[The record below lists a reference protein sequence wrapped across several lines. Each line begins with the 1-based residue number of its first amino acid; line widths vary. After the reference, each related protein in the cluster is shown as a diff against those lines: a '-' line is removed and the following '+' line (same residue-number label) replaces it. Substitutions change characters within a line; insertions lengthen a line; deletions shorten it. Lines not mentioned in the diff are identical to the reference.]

1 MLIDEEVDTTAEEV
15 SVKMSE
21 TIEFYV
27 DMEVSG
33 VEMTHV
39 VVDTLADLMDAEG
52 AHVAVFAVGDAG
64 TRVSISLVTPARNV
78 AEATAGA
85 LALVNIFDTPVTDLV
100 VSLKVRTG
108 EELDADLEAE
118 LSALA

>member
-1 MLIDEEVDTTAEEV
+1 MLIDEEVDTTTEEV

-21 TIEFYV
+21 TTEFYV

-39 VVDTLADLMDAEG
+39 VIDTLEDLMDVEG
-52 AHVAVFAVGDAG
+52 AHVTVFAIADAG
-64 TRVSISLVTPARNV
+64 TRASISLVTPARNV
-78 AEATAGA
+78 AEATAEA

-108 EELDADLEAE
+108 AELDADLAAE
-118 LSALA
+118 LAVQS